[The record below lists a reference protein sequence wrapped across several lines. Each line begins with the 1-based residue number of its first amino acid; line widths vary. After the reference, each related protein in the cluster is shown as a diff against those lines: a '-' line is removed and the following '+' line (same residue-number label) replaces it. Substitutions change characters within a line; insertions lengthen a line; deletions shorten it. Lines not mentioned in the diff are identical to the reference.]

1 MTELM
6 PDVASGN
13 AKLCAGLHGPILH
26 GPRGGDS
33 IPHGCDGV
41 TGSAGLGTA
50 GTGAPGLAVA
60 TAADGQLARP
70 HPGVLK
76 TAAVVV
82 PQTRRVAGRPSISG
96 ENHHVAPA
104 VTAPDSEILLAQEQ
118 TTTCYAD
125 RK

>member
-1 MTELM
+1 M
-6 PDVASGN
+6 PDVASGTPSFVQGYLDLSCMVQGEVT
-13 AKLCAGLHGPILH
+13 AS
-26 GPRGGDS
+26 RM
-33 IPHGCDGV
+33 GV
-41 TGSAGLGTA
+41 TVCRLSRTGQPGP
-50 GTGAPGLAVA
+50 GAPGLAVA

-104 VTAPDSEILLAQEQ
+104 VTAPESEISLAQEQ